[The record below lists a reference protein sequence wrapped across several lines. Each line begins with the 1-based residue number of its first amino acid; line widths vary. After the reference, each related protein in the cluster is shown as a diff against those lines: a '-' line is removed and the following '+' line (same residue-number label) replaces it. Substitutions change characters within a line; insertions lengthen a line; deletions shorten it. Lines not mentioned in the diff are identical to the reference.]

1 MVRALRWI
9 SLLATAVP
17 LGATVA
23 HVMELPNKLV
33 LDGPLWLAVQ
43 QNLYRGWGP
52 FIGPFEI
59 VAIVTTWALAYLVR
73 ARHPAFALTFVA
85 ALCLSAMLLAF
96 FLFNAPVNAAFAGWT
111 AETLPAD
118 WTDYRQQWELG
129 YAIGPSGLGGATE
142 VRQLGGGARN
152 REVAGRIERDHEGA
166 LLGFAFLVVAE
177 IDMGEHKGRAAIAAI
192 FPGLVTARHALL
204 QAGGL
209 ADIEGHPAGTGPL
222 GEDVVAGHVGPEVFE
237 STDAIN
243 IRATAQ
249 VAEFNAGVHS
259 ATPIKSP
266 GSSLPARCRVC
277 A

>member
-59 VAIVTTWALAYLVR
+59 VAIATTWALAYLVR

-118 WTDYRQQWELG
+118 WPDYRQQWELG
-129 YAIGPSGLGGATE
+129 HAIAFVL
-142 VRQLGGGARN
+142 
-152 REVAGRIERDHEGA
+152 A
-166 LLGFAFLVVAE
+166 LIAFCTLL
-177 IDMGEHKGRAAIAAI
+177 RAASS
-192 FPGLVTARHALL
+192 RHVRGELRSL
-204 QAGGL
+204 
-209 ADIEGHPAGTGPL
+209 GPRRR
-222 GEDVVAGHVGPEVFE
+222 D
-237 STDAIN
+237 
-243 IRATAQ
+243 
-249 VAEFNAGVHS
+249 
-259 ATPIKSP
+259 
-266 GSSLPARCRVC
+266 
-277 A
+277 